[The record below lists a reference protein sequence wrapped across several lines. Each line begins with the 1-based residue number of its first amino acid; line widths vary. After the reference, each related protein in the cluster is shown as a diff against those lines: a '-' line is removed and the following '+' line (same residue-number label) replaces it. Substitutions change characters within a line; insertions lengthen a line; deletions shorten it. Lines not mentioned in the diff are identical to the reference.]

1 MLQPRASQHV
11 RESSSGR
18 QALSGVRT
26 CQPLNGA
33 SQELLRLATAEL
45 HLNYW
50 AQLSPNRPQAAL
62 EEWHPNSAT
71 GRPHGHHIPDG
82 CVWTALFIHAG
93 RWVERA
99 AGDEHVLARQ
109 IGRRVEA
116 SRPQFPPPR
125 SAHHF
130 SSRSVG
136 RNVLAGHHY
145 ADVRRARENYLHGHS
160 SPRRGLSSPLPSGMM
175 VIRIECGV

>member
-1 MLQPRASQHV
+1 MLQPRASQHE
-11 RESSSGR
+11 RPAGFERRAHLTATQWSITGTPPPCHGRTASQLLGAIIAQSSSGR
-18 QALSGVRT
+18 AV
-26 CQPLNGA
+26 
-33 SQELLRLATAEL
+33 
-45 HLNYW
+45 
-50 AQLSPNRPQAAL
+50 
-62 EEWHPNSAT
+62 WHPNSAT

-82 CVWTALFIHAG
+82 CVWTALSIHAG

-145 ADVRRARENYLHGHS
+145 ADVRRAKENYLHGHS
-160 SPRRGLSSPLPSGMM
+160 SPLPLGMM